1 MLLAIDVGNTNIVLG
16 VFAPDGRLVADWR
29 WSTDHGRMADEY
41 AVLLTGSLR
50 EVDLVRRDVRGIVL
64 ASVVPPLTTTFRELA
79 QRYFDCE
86 PLMVHA
92 GLRTDV
98 PLRVDVPED
107 VGADRIANALAVKRL
122 HGAPAIVVDFGTA
135 TNFDVVSAAGE
146 FVGGAIAPG
155 LLTSLE
161 GLASRAARL
170 RSIEVRAPASA
181 IGRNTPDCMRAGL
194 VLGYVGLVE
203 GLVARITAE
212 LGQRPTVVAT
222 GGLAPLIAAQTAVID
237 VYDEHLTLQ
246 GLRML
251 YELNAPA
258 AVGGTDGAVAG
269 RTARAGD

>member
-50 EVDLVRRDVRGIVL
+50 EVDLVRGDVRGIVL

-79 QRYFDCE
+79 QRYFACE
-86 PLMVHA
+86 PLVVHA

-98 PLRVDVPED
+98 QLRVDAPEE

-146 FVGGAIAPG
+146 FIGGAIAPG

-222 GGLAPLIAAQTAVID
+222 GGLAPLIAAQTRVID

-251 YELNAPA
+251 YELNGPA
-258 AVGGTDGAVAG
+258 AAAGGDGAVAG
-269 RTARAGD
+269 QTALADD

>member
-50 EVDLVRRDVRGIVL
+50 EMDLVRGDVRGIVL

-79 QRYFDCE
+79 QRYFACE
-86 PLMVHA
+86 PLVVHA

-98 PLRVDVPED
+98 PLRVDAPEE

-146 FVGGAIAPG
+146 FIGGAIAPG
-155 LLTSLE
+155 LLTSSKAWPVARR
-161 GLASRAARL
+161 GCGASRCARRRRRLAAIR
-170 RSIEVRAPASA
+170 RTVCARGWCSATSGSSRAWSRAS
-181 IGRNTPDCMRAGL
+181 P
-194 VLGYVGLVE
+194 
-203 GLVARITAE
+203 
-212 LGQRPTVVAT
+212 PS
-222 GGLAPLIAAQTAVID
+222 
-237 VYDEHLTLQ
+237 
-246 GLRML
+246 
-251 YELNAPA
+251 
-258 AVGGTDGAVAG
+258 
-269 RTARAGD
+269 

>member
-16 VFAPDGRLVADWR
+16 VFASDGHLVADWR
-29 WSTDHGRMADEY
+29 WATDYARMADEY

-50 EVDLVRRDVRGIVL
+50 EVDLVRGDVRGIVL

-86 PLMVHA
+86 PLVVHA

-98 PLRVDVPED
+98 PLRVDVPDE

-170 RSIEVRAPASA
+170 RSIEVRAPGSA

-194 VLGYVGLVE
+194 VLGHVGLVE

-222 GGLAPLIAAQTAVID
+222 GGLAPLMAAQTAVID

-258 AVGGTDGAVAG
+258 ALGGGDGAVAG
-269 RTARAGD
+269 RTTPAGD